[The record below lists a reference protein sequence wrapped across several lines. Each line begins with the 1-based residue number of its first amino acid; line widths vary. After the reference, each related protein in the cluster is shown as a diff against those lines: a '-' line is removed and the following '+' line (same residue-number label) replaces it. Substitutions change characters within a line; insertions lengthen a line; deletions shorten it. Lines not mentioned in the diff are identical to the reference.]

1 MSNPPLMLGG
11 VAVHHLLAGGAAETQ
26 EAIGGSSTFR
36 LSGGAAV
43 KMTHWQKM
51 SGSISGEGFWP
62 PGLDGLDYTQPL
74 ELRSTKVRTHQA
86 AGAVITLQGT
96 PRPDH
101 APWGYAVVGREL
113 VPTPVAMTGKVATL
127 TAVPGATA
135 YQVCWQP
142 VYTVMCNRPSESQAG
157 GSRTWSLAWEEA

>member
-1 MSNPPLMLGG
+1 MSQLPLMLGG
-11 VAVHHLLAGGAAETQ
+11 VAVHHLLAGQASLSE
-26 EAIGGSSTFR
+26 EPIGGSTTLR

-51 SGSISGEGFWP
+51 AGSIAGEGFWP
-62 PGLDGLDYTQPL
+62 PGLDGLDYGQPL

-86 AGAVITLQGT
+86 ASTVITLQGT
-96 PRPDH
+96 PRPDK

-113 VPTPVAMTGKVATL
+113 VPTPVAMTGSVATL

-135 YQVCWQP
+135 YQVNWMP
-142 VYTVMCNRPSESQAG
+142 VYSVMCNRPSESQQ
-157 GSRTWSLAWEEA
+157 GSSRSWSLAWEEA

>member
-1 MSNPPLMLGG
+1 MSQPPLMLGG

-26 EAIGGSSTFR
+26 EAIGGSTIAR

-51 SGSISGEGFWP
+51 AGTISGEGFWP
-62 PGLDGLDYTQPL
+62 PGLDGLDYSQPL

-86 AGAVITLQGT
+86 ASTVITLQGT
-96 PRPDH
+96 PRPDQ
-101 APWGYAVVGREL
+101 APWGYAIVGRDL
-113 VPTPVAMTGKVATL
+113 VPTPVSMAGNVATL

-135 YQVCWQP
+135 YQVCWTP
-142 VYTVMCNRPSESQAG
+142 KYTVVTNGPSEGQDG
-157 GSRTWSLAWEEA
+157 DQRTWSLAWEEA